1 MVILSLSWET
11 GNMLINLPF
20 FNAMF
25 KQQCCKMLK
34 ISCGIVLYEGLLTW
48 VYPAISKTTP
58 AVTEIVDAFPS
69 PVKVVFGVSPDA
81 RTDTF
86 EAYISS
92 QFFSRIWT
100 MVMAAY
106 EINTA
111 NALLSELID
120 DGSLAI
126 PLSAPV
132 SRCEILTTQA
142 AVLLVNNILL
152 TANTLTALFLGT
164 TIFGIEIERS
174 KYLKFSLLIFSF
186 FSVIGSYS
194 FLFSTLAEKEK
205 SLAYAYGLTAV
216 FYVLDVV
223 AGLSDKLSLVGRLSL
238 FRLLKSQE
246 VLEGTV
252 HPAGMTTTLL
262 TSAGLIL
269 YLAVRVFEKKDLPL

>member
-1 MVILSLSWET
+1 MF
-11 GNMLINLPF
+11 INQPF
-20 FNAMF
+20 FKAMF
-25 KQQCCKMLK
+25 KQQSYNILK
-34 ISCGIVLYEGLLTW
+34 ISSGIVLYEGLLTW
-48 VYPAISKTTP
+48 VYPAISKTAP

-100 MVMAAY
+100 MVIAAY

-111 NALLSELID
+111 NGLLAGLID
-120 DGSLAI
+120 DGSLAF

-132 SRCEILTTQA
+132 SRSEILTTLA
-142 AVLLVNNILL
+142 AVLLANNILL
-152 TANTLTALFLGT
+152 SFITFTALFLGT
-164 TIFGIEIERS
+164 NIFGIKIKNS
-174 KYLKFSLLIFSF
+174 KYLRFSFLSFSF

-223 AGLSDKLSLVGRLSL
+223 AGLSDKLSWAGRLSL
-238 FRLLKSQE
+238 FRLLKPQE

-252 HPAGMTTTLL
+252 HPARMTTTLL
-262 TSAGLIL
+262 TSAATIL